1 MKSYRG
7 IPKYIKNQITG
18 MICTSQSILQRRGK
32 VLIAPNGIRFPFG
45 YRGVIVGLERQ
56 IASKVPSLKI
66 ESHDISNFSDGDCV
80 TLSPNGTVSVVWE
93 SRSPMNGLFLTDA
106 CDQRCLMCPQPPSRH
121 HDQTYKVAAEI
132 LKLLKPE
139 QVETICITGG
149 EPTTLGGKFIDIM
162 TSIKRKFDHANILVL
177 TNGKNF
183 SNFQFA
189 REFAD
194 IGLSNTTLCVSL
206 HSDIEEI
213 NDEVAGVKGSF
224 HQTIQGLYNLAR
236 FRQRVEVRHV
246 ISNFNAPRL
255 EHFAHFV
262 YRNFPFAIHTA
273 LMGMEMTG
281 FAVTN
286 YDRLWVDP
294 YEYKHALGRA
304 VALLH
309 RGNLPV
315 SVYNV
320 PLCLLEQ
327 QTWTYARQSISGW
340 KNCYLKICDGCSVKE
355 KCCGFFSTSGDL
367 LSTQIR
373 PIVQKTS

>member
-1 MKSYRG
+1 MKSYKG
-7 IPKYIKNQITG
+7 SPKYVKKQITG
-18 MICTSQSILQRRGK
+18 MICTSQSIVQRTGK

-56 IASKVPSLKI
+56 IACKVPTIQL
-66 ESHDISNFSDGDCV
+66 ESHDIRNFSDGDCV

-93 SRSPMNGLFLTDA
+93 SRSPINGLFLTDA

-121 HDQTYKVAAEI
+121 DEHTYEVATEL

-139 QVETICITGG
+139 QVEAICVTGG

-162 TSIKRKFDHANILVL
+162 RAIKRKFDHAHVMIL

-189 REFAD
+189 REFAN
-194 IGLSNTTLCVSL
+194 IGLSNTTLCVSF
-206 HSDIEEI
+206 HSDIEEL
-213 NDEVAGVKGSF
+213 NDEIAGVIGSF
-224 HQTIQGLYNLAR
+224 HKTTQGLYNLAR
-236 FRQRVEVRHV
+236 FRQRVEIRHV
-246 ISNFNAPRL
+246 ISKLNAPRL
-255 EHFAHFV
+255 EQFAHFV

-286 YDRLWVDP
+286 YDQLWIDP
-294 YEYKHALGRA
+294 YQYKHELVSA
-304 VALLH
+304 VKLLH
-309 RGNLPV
+309 RANLAV

-327 QTWTYARQSISGW
+327 QTWPYARQSISGW
-340 KNCYLKICDGCSVKE
+340 KNCYLRICDGCYVKE

-367 LSTQIR
+367 LSTRIR
-373 PIVQKTS
+373 PIVHEMS